1 MSKKRFLTINTPH
14 GAIKT
19 PVFMPDATYGAVSNM
34 TGNDLKASGV
44 KELVTTTLHL
54 EQKLGSE
61 YIQELG
67 GIHKFMGWDRPI
79 LTDSGGFQVF
89 SLIHRSNTVKQN
101 LVTDVGASFIDYAD
115 GSYNFLSPE
124 RSIQIQHLLGSDI
137 RVVLD
142 EPVLHNDSLKN
153 IRNSVKRT
161 TEWAKRSKD
170 AFLGLAGISEKQ
182 FADTTKGRPL
192 LTAVIQG
199 ANSLK
204 YRRQSAEQLSEI
216 DFDVYGFGGIPVHSE
231 LTWKEGGPTGFYHD
245 LIAYVAELIPKDK
258 IRYGLGMGT
267 PDDLI
272 FAHSVGWDIFDSVLP
287 TRNARHGYLYVH
299 QGEGDQEFQS
309 YSALH
314 IKSMRYKYDQKSV
327 DEKCKCECCTTVSR
341 AYLRHLIRIKSG
353 TGFRLATIHNLSF
366 YSEIM
371 ENIRTKRK
379 L

>member
-1 MSKKRFLTINTPH
+1 MAGKRFLTIDTPH
-14 GAIKT
+14 GAIQT
-19 PVFMPDATYGAVSNM
+19 PVFMPDATYGAVSNL
-34 TGNDLKASGV
+34 TGNDLKTSGV

-61 YIQELG
+61 YISELG
-67 GIHKFMGWDRPI
+67 GIHKFMGWNRPI

-89 SLIHRSNTVKQN
+89 SLINRNKKVKQN
-101 LVTDVGASFIDYAD
+101 LVTNVGASFIDYKD

-124 RSIQIQHLLGSDI
+124 RSMQIQHLLGSDI

-153 IRNSVKRT
+153 IRSSVKRT
-161 TEWAKRSKD
+161 TEWAKRCKE
-170 AFLGLAGISEKQ
+170 AFLGLAGVSEKQ
-182 FADTTKGRPL
+182 FAASYKGRPL

-204 YRRQSAEQLSEI
+204 YRKISAESLAEI
-216 DFDVYGFGGIPVHSE
+216 GFDVYGFGGIPVHSE

-245 LIAYVAELIPKDK
+245 LIAYVADLIPKDK

-299 QGEGDQEFQS
+299 PGEGDQEFKS
-309 YSALH
+309 YSAQH
-314 IKSMRYKYDQKSV
+314 IKSMRYKYDETPV
-327 DEKCKCECCTTVSR
+327 DGKCKCECCTTVSR
-341 AYLRHLIRIKSG
+341 AYLRHLIRIQSG
-353 TGFRLATIHNLSF
+353 TGFRLATIHNLTF
-366 YSEIM
+366 YSGIM
-371 ENIRTKRK
+371 EKLRSRK
-379 L
+379 